1 MVSQLV
7 TGQVK
12 KDDYCQDRTQP
23 PPVCGKEQGLGQQD
37 DLR

>member
-12 KDDYCQDRTQP
+12 KGDYCQDRTQP
-23 PPVCGKEQGLGQQD
+23 PPVCARKNKGWAN
-37 DLR
+37 RMT